1 MKTIALIAA
10 LSMTACATSGQYKT
24 AFWEKQCAN
33 TRIAVGE
40 HGSPVVH
47 QYCAAKDLVYTGD
60 IVRRFAGSDRAEL
73 SDVYYYRNG
82 MIWLNP
88 NDASNAHLRAGLTP
102 AVFPY
107 PSLDEYKASAR

>member
-24 AFWEKQCAN
+24 AFWEKDCAD
-33 TRIAVGE
+33 TRISVGE

-60 IVRRFAGSDRAEL
+60 IVRRFGGSDKAEL
-73 SDVYYYRNG
+73 SDVYYYRDG
-82 MIWLNP
+82 MVWLNP
-88 NDASNAHLRAGLTP
+88 NDASSATLRASLTA

-107 PSLDEYKASAR
+107 PSHDKYKASLR